1 MPRRKTEPETRDSYV
16 PAARKPAQSTWDS
29 PVSEE
34 SAGGHL
40 ASERHYSVAEIAE
53 LWGLSE
59 RTVKRMFENEPGV
72 LRWGSDER
80 LHKRGY
86 WTIRVP
92 ESVLERVHR
101 RLRQTG

>member
-1 MPRRKTEPETRDSYV
+1 MARHYEDEESRLHAAPDYG
-16 PAARKPAQSTWDS
+16 ARKPVHSVHDERPTS
-29 PVSEE
+29 
-34 SAGGHL
+34 L
-40 ASERHYSVAEIAE
+40 ANERHYSITEIAKM
-53 LWGLSE
+53 WALSE

-72 LRWGSDER
+72 LKWGSEER

-101 RLRQTG
+101 RLRQAG